1 MRIGFGYDVHDLVG
15 KRDLILGGV
24 KIDHDKGLR
33 GHSDADVLIHA
44 IMDAILGAMAKRDIG
59 NLFPDTDERY
69 ENIDSRILLRK
80 VYEYMDKEGFRIGNI
95 DSTIVAQKPKLAAY
109 IDAMRENISS
119 DLNTDIENVSIK
131 ATTTERL
138 GFVGREEGIEAYCVL
153 ILENK

>member
-80 VYEYMDKEGFRIGNI
+80 VYEYMDKEGFMIGNI

>member
-1 MRIGFGYDVHDLVG
+1 MRIGFGYDVHDLVE
-15 KRDLILGGV
+15 KRDLVLGGV
-24 KIDHDKGLR
+24 KIDHKKGLM

-44 IMDAILGAMAKRDIG
+44 IMDAILGAMAEKDIG
-59 NLFPDTDERY
+59 NLFPDTDEKY

-80 VYEYMDKEGFRIGNI
+80 VYEYMDRKGYRIGNI
-95 DSTIVAQKPKLAAY
+95 DSTIVAQKPKLAGF

-119 DLNTDIENVSIK
+119 DLKTDIKNVSVK

-138 GFVGREEGIEAYCVL
+138 GFVGREEGMEAYCLL